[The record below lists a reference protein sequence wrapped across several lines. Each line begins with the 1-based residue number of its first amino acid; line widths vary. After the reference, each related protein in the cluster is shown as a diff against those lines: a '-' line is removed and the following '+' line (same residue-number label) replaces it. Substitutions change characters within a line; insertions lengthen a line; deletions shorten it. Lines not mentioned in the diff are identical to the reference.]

1 MPIDDT
7 TYGDIDVSS
16 CSISNIIL
24 SDKFVCM
31 IQFLCF
37 LHLKD
42 SFVVRSD
49 EEFNKDESE
58 EEMCELERAEM
69 ILKQQRQLKRKKNS
83 QSGNADVKRR
93 RRIIVGSSDSE

>member
-1 MPIDDT
+1 M
-7 TYGDIDVSS
+7 
-16 CSISNIIL
+16 
-24 SDKFVCM
+24 
-31 IQFLCF
+31 
-37 LHLKD
+37 
-42 SFVVRSD
+42 VRSD
-49 EEFNKDESE
+49 EEVNKDESE

>member
-1 MPIDDT
+1 MHD
-7 TYGDIDVSS
+7 
-16 CSISNIIL
+16 SI
-24 SDKFVCM
+24 F
-31 IQFLCF
+31 CF

-49 EEFNKDESE
+49 EEVNKDESE

-93 RRIIVGSSDSE
+93 RRIIVGGSDSE